1 MTDKNAWNNDKVA
14 HGALL
19 SFPWKADKP
28 KLMVQHAYTLSTSWE
43 WDVASTLRPNVAKL
57 VLNAVLTE
65 WQAVDK

>member
-1 MTDKNAWNNDKVA
+1 MHGTMIVT

-57 VLNAVLTE
+57 VLNAVLTV
-65 WQAVDK
+65 AGCRSIDSA